1 MPTRR
6 RSLEWGSLYISLVR
20 WLGQRPPCLNLLPS
34 RSTPY
39 LAPAAGAIISAT
51 ALARSRARE
60 WCEIRLTRVL
70 NLEFRCR
77 YVLVILPVRSGVFTD
92 DPEGAKCVLQDTEMD
107 EMPSSSACGNN
118 SESARQPCLAR
129 SINACAALC
138 SPGKS
143 GARCQFVRP
152 LLSATR
158 PTGAINLRRNG
169 KRLTS

>member
-1 MPTRR
+1 MG
-6 RSLEWGSLYISLVR
+6 LFIYK
-20 WLGQRPPCLNLLPS
+20 LGKVV
-34 RSTPY
+34 
-39 LAPAAGAIISAT
+39 GSAT
-51 ALARSRARE
+51 ALFEPIAVALDPLPRAGRRRHHQRHCPRSLARSLARARE

-77 YVLVILPVRSGVFTD
+77 YVLVILPLRSGVFTD